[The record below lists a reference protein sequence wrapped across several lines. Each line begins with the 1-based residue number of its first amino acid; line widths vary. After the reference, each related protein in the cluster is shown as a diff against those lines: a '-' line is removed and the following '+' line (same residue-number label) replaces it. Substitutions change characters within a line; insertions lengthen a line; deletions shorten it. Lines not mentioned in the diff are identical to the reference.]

1 MELNGEMFF
10 LFLNQE
16 EKNNILQQSED
27 YTKRKSINLIGVNKQ
42 KTGDSKPR
50 FYDIENF
57 TFNYSYNQ
65 IEHRDYEI
73 ESMLDQNVRA
83 GASYNFN
90 FNSAKLVPFK
100 NNDSL
105 FTGKYFKILK
115 DFNLNLLPSNLS
127 IKPELDNFDYT
138 KEQSEEGY
146 KNFTVIQCKIKS
158 IEWLYLAAKGHRRA
172 KFNLEN
178 NKDTWLVP

>member
-1 MELNGEMFF
+1 MSAAVDDANARLDAAET
-10 LFLNQE
+10 QE
-16 EKNNILQQSED
+16 EKHNILQQSED
-27 YTKRKSINLIGVNKQ
+27 YTKRKSINLIGVSKQ

-90 FNSAKLVPFK
+90 FN
-100 NNDSL
+100 
-105 FTGKYFKILK
+105 
-115 DFNLNLLPSNLS
+115 
-127 IKPELDNFDYT
+127 
-138 KEQSEEGY
+138 
-146 KNFTVIQCKIKS
+146 
-158 IEWLYLAAKGHRRA
+158 
-172 KFNLEN
+172 
-178 NKDTWLVP
+178 